1 MKPSE
6 EKYRLRSYRAAWG
19 AAVLSIT
26 LVLFMLG
33 LVSLALFQAQE
44 LSDYVVENIGMNIE
58 LRNDAEDRQVNDLQ
72 RFLDNSEFALK
83 TKFVSK
89 EAAALQLAEELGEDF
104 VGFIGY
110 NPLPNAIELFL
121 KSEYA
126 IPDSVALIR
135 QQLNSFPAV
144 QAINYQES
152 LFVAVE
158 RNMRRIGNGLII
170 FSLFLLFVSV
180 LLIHNTIRLAVFA
193 KRMLIKSMLLVGAT
207 QGFIRRPFILAG
219 LLQGI
224 VSSGL
229 AVGMIWGFVLII
241 SIKIPE
247 LQIFHDWHF
256 IRLLSVGI
264 VLFGLLVTWLS
275 NLLAIKKYLKI
286 NSEELY

>member
-170 FSLFLLFVSV
+170 FSLLLLFVSV

-247 LQIFHDWHF
+247 LQIFDDWHF